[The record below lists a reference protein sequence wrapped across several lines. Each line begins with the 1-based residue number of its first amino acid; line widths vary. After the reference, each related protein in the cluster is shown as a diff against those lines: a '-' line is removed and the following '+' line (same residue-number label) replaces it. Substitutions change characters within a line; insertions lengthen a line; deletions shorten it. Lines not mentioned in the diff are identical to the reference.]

1 MRRLGPKSPLM
12 PKISSRR
19 CRWSVLRRVP
29 VDELIKQA
37 KEPSGGWIFDETAA
51 AGAALSADP
60 RYSKELDAYLVAMA
74 SQEPEASKIWLHS
87 NSSVLPE
94 AIVAW
99 EEPYVKKANSILVS
113 GNPKNGVEVSFD
125 GIFKGKDLQ
134 VEHDTPFVAMRWK
147 DNQRLDRDGIG
158 FILGT
163 NKTIKHREFN
173 HGKTE
178 DVYLDLNLDTK
189 FATNLRTTYSPL
201 STLSQSATDEQ
212 KITAIE
218 KSLVLASL
226 DPNVAASLLQRAG
239 QTKIGV
245 PIVFSARDKDISAPT
260 LNMQKYDVFGLQLA
274 INPDEDL
281 IRAAKELRYEVS
293 LINSDCFAM
302 ALYPL
307 RVAKEIGNPYE
318 LPSVRLGSKRF
329 DDQLSETAEFSYV
342 RPVIMANGLQLAKF
356 YWQFS
361 GDALDAS
368 AKTVFAVVAVPKGT
382 KELFTR
388 MDISV
393 KVPSWASFDWAAT
406 VPMEYT
412 IDLW

>member
-1 MRRLGPKSPLM
+1 MLTASKTPRTVWIAPL
-12 PKISSRR
+12 ISLLICGTANCETAGSKKP
-19 CRWSVLRRVP
+19 SNAEDFIATLPVVGFRRVP
-29 VDELIKQA
+29 VDEVIKQA

-113 GNPKNGVEVSFD
+113 GNPKNGIEVSFD

-201 STLSQSATDEQ
+201 S
-212 KITAIE
+212 
-218 KSLVLASL
+218 
-226 DPNVAASLLQRAG
+226 
-239 QTKIGV
+239 
-245 PIVFSARDKDISAPT
+245 
-260 LNMQKYDVFGLQLA
+260 LN
-274 INPDEDL
+274 
-281 IRAAKELRYEVS
+281 
-293 LINSDCFAM
+293 
-302 ALYPL
+302 
-307 RVAKEIGNPYE
+307 
-318 LPSVRLGSKRF
+318 SVNRQPMSK
-329 DDQLSETAEFSYV
+329 
-342 RPVIMANGLQLAKF
+342 K
-356 YWQFS
+356 
-361 GDALDAS
+361 
-368 AKTVFAVVAVPKGT
+368 
-382 KELFTR
+382 
-388 MDISV
+388 
-393 KVPSWASFDWAAT
+393 
-406 VPMEYT
+406 
-412 IDLW
+412 